1 MTPRT
6 LLASASRLA
15 RVRDLRARDRAD
27 VHALAERLVQLEA
40 RGTLPVRAQLAGR
53 AAGGVVDAVARVGA
67 HVDALQDD
75 VVGLAAVRAGGADGE
90 GRGREGL
97 GCFGAEECCLGDIM
111 LAGMMGGNLVV
122 EMRLLVTGA
131 DCFCPMLIPR
141 PFVAKRLV
149 FVFRLVCE

>member
-97 GCFGAEECCLGDIM
+97 GCFGAEECCRSRLFLSHVDTEAFCCKAPG
-111 LAGMMGGNLVV
+111 LRFSFGLR
-122 EMRLLVTGA
+122 MRFL
-131 DCFCPMLIPR
+131 R
-141 PFVAKRLV
+141 
-149 FVFRLVCE
+149 FVFSAICVLSWPVV